1 MGVLEQTQDWVHGSL
16 RDPLGRFCGVR
27 PWYKE
32 CVPPF
37 KCILESGASIGL
49 RTNSVNVNLEQET
62 EDYEV
67 SLLEQWVQ
75 KIPLWKILARAIMI
89 HRKMEE
95 DPLRF
100 ASNLTPTDVKN
111 ISSVLGKESA
121 SMLEQFVAK
130 LKLSF
135 SKMDSGSDNIAA
147 EKFMTFTADCGV
159 AKDFHGGLMKRIG
172 C

>member
-1 MGVLEQTQDWVHGSL
+1 MCSGRGSQVETV
-16 RDPLGRFCGVR
+16 G
-27 PWYKE
+27 
-32 CVPPF
+32 
-37 KCILESGASIGL
+37 ESGASS
-49 RTNSVNVNLEQET
+49 NSVDLNLEQET
-62 EDYEV
+62 EDYEI

-75 KIPLWKILARAIMI
+75 KIPLWKILAPAIMNY
-89 HRKMEE
+89 RKMEE

-121 SMLEQFVAK
+121 CLLEHFVAK

-135 SKMDSGSDNIAA
+135 SKMDSSSDNIAA
-147 EKFMTFTADCGV
+147 EKFMTFKADCGV
-159 AKDFHGGLMKRIG
+159 AEDFHGGLMKRIG